1 MRYNSNAGIQRDL
14 ATLNS
19 QDYDSEE
26 EEDGGLSMSAPPPGT
41 STFHPTPPSTLQH
54 QQQQQQQQQPPGSF
68 RRAAPVMGNR
78 SLETYRQHHERS
90 RSKSKSSP
98 KDASSSSRASPRSS
112 HREAGRRQSGSSS
125 RAQDGGGGDGAVQV
139 AALDERNLKRAVN
152 RYGTMPKG
160 ARIGAYL
167 ESLRQSGMTPEP
179 VTDQGVESDATLD
192 SSSQGGDTLESNGR
206 PPHPHFQHSSLNKS
220 KQPVSAAAAAQ
231 MLRSNSSHGGFG
243 GGVGGGGGGGGGRG
257 SPIQRTNPNH
267 QLRRALT
274 SGIDTPMRGATATAA
289 AQQQLPGEE
298 FLPPP
303 PQGEGLSHWP
313 APPVHFLANRRP
325 SPSPRARR
333 KDSANKENL
342 PERLKSGRIRGSDEE
357 GSDPDRSSLQS
368 PAAVQAA
375 ASAAASHP
383 YQPPPAPNAHF
394 ATPKSPTSPA
404 SECRTLGSP
413 AVGSLGSPGSTMD
426 DGRMAGARKNSSGS
440 GPTDA
445 IRPFSKAKLEQKLVD
460 ELKAKEA
467 AGGSGGAH
475 QKQPSCD
482 SLAPTASESGPA
494 SLLVCELAESIKS
507 KGQRPKSPLLEK
519 QPKASD
525 GDDVK
530 KHEVDFKANLRK
542 VKRPDSDEATH
553 AKSETN
559 PNPHEID
566 FKSNL
571 KKTPK
576 AAPSSASGKSHEK
589 AGNEGDPARAA
600 EEPNIV
606 DFKAKLKKPKPMVPA
621 EVANSGPAQQQQAQQ
636 GADQLNFKARLRKVS
651 GDKPGFTVM
660 EGEGKGAGKNGVGR
674 AKDAPEAED
683 DKRKS
688 TGSISSLRKM
698 WESSDQK
705 KGKTAL
711 PDSNPTSPTSETNSE
726 SRSVKFEKR
735 VWPPVPSTET
745 EKPMVPVKPT
755 MKPAAP
761 TSKPPPP
768 TSKPPPPTTKPPA
781 AKPHPLCNIYAA
793 PTQVRPKP
801 GAKPAIASKPP
812 PSVAAGAAAGAA
824 ATSATRSG
832 SAGEASGDSGGG
844 SSTATEKDFI
854 LSSSQTL
861 ESKLTAAKAMSS
873 VQLSTSSLMQLC
885 DSVGSFHS
893 SCASFA
899 DNVTPT
905 GRFRFRSLLSKLEE
919 QTQNLRSGAHCIDD
933 IHSTVRDLV
942 TVIQR

>member
-1 MRYNSNAGIQRDL
+1 
-14 ATLNS
+14 
-19 QDYDSEE
+19 
-26 EEDGGLSMSAPPPGT
+26 
-41 STFHPTPPSTLQH
+41 
-54 QQQQQQQQQPPGSF
+54 
-68 RRAAPVMGNR
+68 MGNR
-78 SLETYRQHHERS
+78 SLETYRQHQERS

-98 KDASSSSRASPRSS
+98 KEASSTSRASPRSS
-112 HREAGRRQSGSSS
+112 HREAGAGRRQSGSSS
-125 RAQDGGGGDGAVQV
+125 RAAQEGGSDGAVQV

-179 VTDQGVESDATLD
+179 VTDQGVDSDATLD

-206 PPHPHFQHSSLNKS
+206 PRHAHPHFQHSSLNKS

-243 GGVGGGGGGGGGRG
+243 GGGSGGGRG
-257 SPIQRTNPNH
+257 SPIQRATPNN

-274 SGIDTPMRGATATAA
+274 SGIDTPMRGATATG
-289 AQQQLPGEE
+289 AQHQLPSED

-303 PQGEGLSHWP
+303 PPSQGEGLGHFP
-313 APPVHFLANRRP
+313 APPSHFLANRRP
-325 SPSPRARR
+325 SPSPRAKRR
-333 KDSANKENL
+333 DSANKENL
-342 PERLKSGRIRGSDEE
+342 PERLRSGRNRASDEE

-375 ASAAASHP
+375 AVATSASQ
-383 YQPPPAPNAHF
+383 QPPPAAAPNSHF

-413 AVGSLGSPGSTMD
+413 AVGSLSSPGSTMD

-440 GPTDA
+440 GHTDA
-445 IRPFSKAKLEQKLVD
+445 IRPFSKAKLEQKLVE

-467 AGGSGGAH
+467 AGSSGGGAH
-475 QKQPSCD
+475 QKQQSCD
-482 SLAPTASESGPA
+482 SVAPASESGPA

-519 QPKASD
+519 QAKAGV

-542 VKRPDSDEATH
+542 VKKPDLDEAAH
-553 AKSETN
+553 AKSESN

-576 AAPSSASGKSHEK
+576 AAPSAVSGKSQEK
-589 AGNEGDPARAA
+589 ADNEGDTARAA

-606 DFKAKLKKPKPMVPA
+606 DFKAKLRKPKPMVPV
-621 EVANSGPAQQQQAQQ
+621 EVANSGQPQQQQQRPQQ
-636 GADQLNFKARLRKVS
+636 GDDQLNFKARLRKVS

-660 EGEGKGAGKNGVGR
+660 EGEGKGASKNGVGH
-674 AKDAPEAED
+674 AKDSPEAED

-705 KGKTAL
+705 RGKAPL

-755 MKPAAP
+755 MKPAAAAAAP

-793 PTQVRPKP
+793 PTTQVRPKP
-801 GAKPAIASKPP
+801 PGAKPTIASKPP
-812 PSVAAGAAAGAA
+812 QSVAAGAASASAA
-824 ATSATRSG
+824 SATRSG
-832 SAGEASGDSGGG
+832 SVGEASGDSGGG
-844 SSTATEKDFI
+844 SSTATEKDSI

-861 ESKLTAAKAMSS
+861 ESKLAAAKAKSS
-873 VQLSTSSLMQLC
+873 AQLSTSSLMQLS

-933 IHSTVRDLV
+933 IHSTVKDLV

>member
-1 MRYNSNAGIQRDL
+1 
-14 ATLNS
+14 
-19 QDYDSEE
+19 
-26 EEDGGLSMSAPPPGT
+26 
-41 STFHPTPPSTLQH
+41 
-54 QQQQQQQQQPPGSF
+54 
-68 RRAAPVMGNR
+68 MGNR
-78 SLETYRQHHERS
+78 SLETYRQHQERS

-98 KDASSSSRASPRSS
+98 KDAGAASSATRASPRSS

-125 RAQDGGGGDGAVQV
+125 RAAAQDGGGDGAVQV

-179 VTDQGVESDATLD
+179 VTDQGVDSDATLD

-206 PPHPHFQHSSLNKS
+206 GPPHAHPHFHHSSLNKS

-243 GGVGGGGGGGGGRG
+243 GGGGGGGRG
-257 SPIQRTNPNH
+257 SPIQRATPNN

-274 SGIDTPMRGATATAA
+274 SGIDTPMRGATAAGT
-289 AQQQLPGEE
+289 QHQLPSED

-303 PQGEGLSHWP
+303 PQGEGPGHFP
-313 APPVHFLANRRP
+313 APPSHFLANRRP
-325 SPSPRARR
+325 SPSPRAKR
-333 KDSANKENL
+333 KDSANKENNL
-342 PERLKSGRIRGSDEE
+342 PERLKSGRNHRASDEE
-357 GSDPDRSSLQS
+357 GSDADRSLQS

-375 ASAAASHP
+375 SAAASASQ
-383 YQPPPAPNAHF
+383 QPPPAAFNSHL
-394 ATPKSPTSPA
+394 ATPRSPTSPA

-413 AVGSLGSPGSTMD
+413 AVGSLSSPGSTMD

-460 ELKAKEA
+460 ELKSKEA
-467 AGGSGGAH
+467 AGSGGGAH
-475 QKQPSCD
+475 QKQQSGD
-482 SLAPTASESGPA
+482 SAAPPSESGPA
-494 SLLVCELAESIKS
+494 SLLVCELAESIKT

-519 QPKASD
+519 QAKAGD
-525 GDDVK
+525 GEDFK

-542 VKRPDSDEATH
+542 VKRPDSDEAAH
-553 AKSETN
+553 AKAESN

-576 AAPSSASGKSHEK
+576 TGPASAPGKSKEN
-589 AGNEGDPARAA
+589 AGDERDATRGD
-600 EEPNIV
+600 ETNIV

-621 EVANSGPAQQQQAQQ
+621 EVANPGQPQQTQQ
-636 GADQLNFKARLRKVS
+636 GDDQLNFKARLRKVS
-651 GDKPGFTVM
+651 GDRPGFTVM
-660 EGEGKGAGKNGVGR
+660 EGEVKGAGTKNGVSHG
-674 AKDAPEAED
+674 KESPEAED

-688 TGSISSLRKM
+688 TGSISSLRRM

-705 KGKTAL
+705 KGKAAAASA
-711 PDSNPTSPTSETNSE
+711 PESNPTSPTSETNSE

-793 PTQVRPKP
+793 PTTQARPKPP

-812 PSVAAGAAAGAA
+812 QSIAAGAVA
-824 ATSATRSG
+824 SATRSG

-844 SSTATEKDFI
+844 SSTATEKDSI

-861 ESKLTAAKAMSS
+861 ESKLAAAKAKSS
-873 VQLSTSSLMQLC
+873 AQLSTSSLMQLSE
-885 DSVGSFHS
+885 SVGSFHS

-905 GRFRFRSLLSKLEE
+905 GRFRFRSLLSRLEE
-919 QTQNLRSGAHCIDD
+919 QTQSLRSGAHCIDD
-933 IHSTVRDLV
+933 IHSTVKDLV

>member
-1 MRYNSNAGIQRDL
+1 
-14 ATLNS
+14 
-19 QDYDSEE
+19 
-26 EEDGGLSMSAPPPGT
+26 
-41 STFHPTPPSTLQH
+41 
-54 QQQQQQQQQPPGSF
+54 
-68 RRAAPVMGNR
+68 MGNR
-78 SLETYRQHHERS
+78 SLETYRQHQERS

-98 KDASSSSRASPRSS
+98 KEASSTSRASPRSS
-112 HREAGRRQSGSSS
+112 HREAGAAGRRQSGSSS
-125 RAQDGGGGDGAVQV
+125 RAAQDGGSDGAVQV

-179 VTDQGVESDATLD
+179 VTDQGVDSDATLD

-206 PPHPHFQHSSLNKS
+206 PPHAHPHFQHSSLNKS

-243 GGVGGGGGGGGGRG
+243 GGGGGRG
-257 SPIQRTNPNH
+257 SPIQRATPNN

-274 SGIDTPMRGATATAA
+274 SGIDTPMRGATATGAHH
-289 AQQQLPGEE
+289 QLPSED

-303 PQGEGLSHWP
+303 PQQGEGLGHFP
-313 APPVHFLANRRP
+313 APPSHFLANRRP
-325 SPSPRARR
+325 SPSPRTKR
-333 KDSANKENL
+333 KDSANKENNL
-342 PERLKSGRIRGSDEE
+342 PERLKSGRTRASDEE
-357 GSDPDRSSLQS
+357 GSDPDRASLQS

-375 ASAAASHP
+375 SAAAASASP
-383 YQPPPAPNAHF
+383 YPPPTASNSHL
-394 ATPKSPTSPA
+394 ATPKSPTSPI

-413 AVGSLGSPGSTMD
+413 AVGSLSSPGSTMD
-426 DGRMAGARKNSSGS
+426 DGRMAGGRKNSSGS

-460 ELKAKEA
+460 ELKAKETSSGGG
-467 AGGSGGAH
+467 AGGGAH
-475 QKQPSCD
+475 MKQRSCD
-482 SLAPTASESGPA
+482 SAAPPPESGPA

-519 QPKASD
+519 QARSCD
-525 GDDVK
+525 GDEVK

-542 VKRPDSDEATH
+542 VRKPDSEDATN
-553 AKSETN
+553 AKSDSS

-576 AAPSSASGKSHEK
+576 AAAASKTLSGKSQEK
-589 AGNEGDPARAA
+589 AGNVGDSARAS

-621 EVANSGPAQQQQAQQ
+621 EVANSGQQQQQPQQ
-636 GADQLNFKARLRKVS
+636 GEDQLNFKAQLRKVS

-660 EGEGKGAGKNGVGR
+660 EGAGKEAGSKNGVSH
-674 AKDAPEAED
+674 AKESPESEE

-698 WESSDQK
+698 WESS
-705 KGKTAL
+705 KTAP

-793 PTQVRPKP
+793 PTTQARPRPP
-801 GAKPAIASKPP
+801 GSKPAIASKPP
-812 PSVAAGAAAGAA
+812 QSAAAA
-824 ATSATRSG
+824 SATRSG

-844 SSTATEKDFI
+844 SSTATEKDSI

-861 ESKLTAAKAMSS
+861 ETKLAAAKEAKSS
-873 VQLSTSSLMQLC
+873 SPLSTSSLMQLS

-933 IHSTVRDLV
+933 IHCTVKDLV

>member
-1 MRYNSNAGIQRDL
+1 
-14 ATLNS
+14 
-19 QDYDSEE
+19 
-26 EEDGGLSMSAPPPGT
+26 
-41 STFHPTPPSTLQH
+41 
-54 QQQQQQQQQPPGSF
+54 
-68 RRAAPVMGNR
+68 MGNR
-78 SLETYRQHHERS
+78 SLETYRQHQERS

-98 KDASSSSRASPRSS
+98 KDASSRASPRSS

-125 RAQDGGGGDGAVQV
+125 RAGQDGGNGGDSAVQV

-179 VTDQGVESDATLD
+179 VTDQGVDSDATLD
-192 SSSQGGDTLESNGR
+192 SSSQGGDTLERNGR
-206 PPHPHFQHSSLNKS
+206 PPQAHPHFQHSSLNKS
-220 KQPVSAAAAAQ
+220 RQPVSAAAAAQ

-243 GGVGGGGGGGGGRG
+243 GGGAGGGGGGRG
-257 SPIQRTNPNH
+257 SPIQRATPNN

-274 SGIDTPMRGATATAA
+274 SGIDTPMRGATATG
-289 AQQQLPGEE
+289 AQHQLPGEE

-303 PQGEGLSHWP
+303 PQGEGLGHFP
-313 APPVHFLANRRP
+313 APPSHFLANRRP
-325 SPSPRARR
+325 SPSPRAKR

-342 PERLKSGRIRGSDEE
+342 PERLKSARNRASDEE

-375 ASAAASHP
+375 AVAASAGSHP
-383 YQPPPAPNAHF
+383 PPPAPNSHF
-394 ATPKSPTSPA
+394 ATPKSPTSPV

-413 AVGSLGSPGSTMD
+413 AVGSLSSPGSTMD

-460 ELKAKEA
+460 ELKAKESS
-467 AGGSGGAH
+467 GGGAH
-475 QKQPSCD
+475 QKQQSFD
-482 SLAPTASESGPA
+482 SAAPPSESGPA

-519 QPKASD
+519 QTKAGD
-525 GDDVK
+525 GDDVR

-542 VKRPDSDEATH
+542 VKKPDSDEASH
-553 AKSETN
+553 AKLESN

-576 AAPSSASGKSHEK
+576 GATSSGSGKLQEK

-621 EVANSGPAQQQQAQQ
+621 EVANSGQAQQQQQPQQ
-636 GADQLNFKARLRKVS
+636 GDDQLNFKARLRKVS

-660 EGEGKGAGKNGVGR
+660 EGEGKGASSKNGVGH
-674 AKDAPEAED
+674 AKDSPEAEE

-705 KGKTAL
+705 KGKAAL

-793 PTQVRPKP
+793 PTTQVRPKPP

-812 PSVAAGAAAGAA
+812 QSGAAAGAA
-824 ATSATRSG
+824 ASAASSAASATRSG
-832 SAGEASGDSGGG
+832 SVGEASGDSGGG
-844 SSTATEKDFI
+844 SSTATEKDSI

-861 ESKLTAAKAMSS
+861 ESKLTAAKAKSS
-873 VQLSTSSLMQLC
+873 AQMSTSSLMQLS

-905 GRFRFRSLLSKLEE
+905 GRFRFRSLLSRLEE
-919 QTQNLRSGAHCIDD
+919 QKQSLRSGAHCIDD
-933 IHSTVRDLV
+933 IHSTVKDLV